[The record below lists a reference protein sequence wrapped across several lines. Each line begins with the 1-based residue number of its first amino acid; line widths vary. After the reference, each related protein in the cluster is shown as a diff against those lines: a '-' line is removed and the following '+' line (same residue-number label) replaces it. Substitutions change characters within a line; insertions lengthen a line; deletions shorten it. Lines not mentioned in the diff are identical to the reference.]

1 MILNPTENH
10 MLCPHPLQR
19 TAQPVTQ
26 APSGEV
32 AAPKHKPGWVELRD
46 RNCVLIC
53 QLFFVVVVPEL
64 RAQAITQQQA
74 DHTWGCQPP
83 RAIAAFC

>member
-1 MILNPTENH
+1 MILNPTKGH
-10 MLCPHPLQR
+10 MLCPHPLQQ

-46 RNCVLIC
+46 RNGVLIASYFLLL
-53 QLFFVVVVPEL
+53 LFL
-64 RAQAITQQQA
+64 S
-74 DHTWGCQPP
+74 
-83 RAIAAFC
+83 